1 MARQCVDHYI
11 PLFGRDFY
19 ASTATW
25 TAEEVGHY
33 IRLLIIQWEQGGLP
47 ADAKRLE
54 LVSPGL
60 GRVWELLETKFPVWA
75 DGLRRNH
82 RLEEHR
88 ERAAELKEAR
98 ADAGRAGGLAR
109 QANVKQT
116 AKQNS
121 SKRQANTQANG
132 QAKTKPPSPSPSPSL
147 NPSPSPTPTVHHTP
161 SGEGSGCE
169 NGWEGEAWAEF
180 AEAWASTP
188 NTAAWE
194 LDSPPSTWAAY
205 AADPAWVSRAYRAM
219 DRLPACRWFER
230 PVAVT
235 KFFEWVDR
243 IVAGEFDEPKPA
255 GRKQQQLTGGNL

>member
-1 MARQCVDHYI
+1 MARQGVDHYI

-33 IRLLIIQWEQGGLP
+33 IRLMIIQWESGGLP
-47 ADAKRLE
+47 ADPQRLE

-60 GRVWELLETKFPVWA
+60 ARVWQLLETKFPVWE

-98 ADAGRAGGLAR
+98 AEAGRSGGLAR
-109 QANVKQT
+109 QANGKQT
-116 AKQNS
+116 PKQNS
-121 SKRQANTQANG
+121 SKTQANG
-132 QAKTKPPSPSPSPSL
+132 QANTQAKTKPPSPSPSPSS
-147 NPSPSPTPTVHHTP
+147 NASPAPSPNVQHTHA
-161 SGEGSGCE
+161 GDGSGCE
-169 NGWEGEAWAEF
+169 NGWE
-180 AEAWASTP
+180 AEAWGQFLEAWGTTP
-188 NTAAWE
+188 NAAAWQSP
-194 LDSPPSTWAAY
+194 SPPSTWAAY
-205 AADPAWVSRAYRAM
+205 ASDPGWLSRAYQAM
-219 DRLPACRWFER
+219 DMLPACQFFEH

-243 IVAGEFDEPKPA
+243 ILAHEFDEPKPS
-255 GRKQQQLTGGNL
+255 GRKPRQLTGGNL